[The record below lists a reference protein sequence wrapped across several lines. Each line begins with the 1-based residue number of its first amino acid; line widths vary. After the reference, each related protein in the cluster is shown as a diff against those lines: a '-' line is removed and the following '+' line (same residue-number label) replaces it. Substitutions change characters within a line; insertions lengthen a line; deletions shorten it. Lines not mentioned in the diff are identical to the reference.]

1 MSNNTKTGSIE
12 RKALI
17 ANVQKYNMHDGPGV
31 RTLVFFKGCPLRC
44 KWCSNPES
52 LEKKYKV
59 MYKRSA
65 CIDCGTCVPVCP
77 VGIHSISKATGIHE
91 INRDIECIGCR
102 KCEEACPESAL
113 SISGELKTIS
123 ELLEIIEEDRM
134 FYDLS
139 GGGVTVGGG
148 DPLLQ
153 HDAVTNLLAA
163 CKQNGINTAV
173 ETSGYARTEVLLQVA
188 EFTDLFLYDIKQIDT
203 QKHNELTGVR
213 NDQILK
219 NLSELIHRRYNVK
232 IRMPLLKGLN
242 DSPKEIQGV
251 IDFLLPFR
259 DCKNFK
265 GVDLLPYHKLGV
277 NKYNQL
283 GLDYP
288 LEEVPDS
295 SLDSEELKKIEA
307 MFKEHNFQVQ
317 ILSH

>member
-1 MSNNTKTGSIE
+1 MSNTKNGTIE
-12 RKALI
+12 RKALV

-52 LEKKYKV
+52 LEKKFKV
-59 MYKRSA
+59 MYKRSS
-65 CIDCGTCVPVCP
+65 CVDCGACVPVCP
-77 VGIHSISKATGIHE
+77 EGIHSMSGINGTHVINYE
-91 INRDIECIGCR
+91 IDCIGCR
-102 KCEEACPESAL
+102 KCEAACPEQAL
-113 SISGELKTIS
+113 SISGEMKTIS

-148 DPLLQ
+148 DPLIQ

-173 ETSGYARTEVLLQVA
+173 ETSGYGRTEHLLQVA
-188 EFTDLFLYDIKQIDT
+188 EFTDLFLFDIKHIDS
-203 QKHNELTGVR
+203 QKHYELTGVR

-219 NLSELIHRRYNVK
+219 NLKELLHGRYNVK

-242 DSPKEIQGV
+242 DSSRDIQGV
-251 IDFLLPFR
+251 IDFLLPYR

-277 NKYNQL
+277 NKYKQL
-283 GLDYP
+283 GMEYP
-288 LEEVPDS
+288 LDGIPDS
-295 SLDSEELKKIEA
+295 SLDSEDMKKIET
-307 MFKEHNFQVQ
+307 MFREHHLQAQV
-317 ILSH
+317 LSH